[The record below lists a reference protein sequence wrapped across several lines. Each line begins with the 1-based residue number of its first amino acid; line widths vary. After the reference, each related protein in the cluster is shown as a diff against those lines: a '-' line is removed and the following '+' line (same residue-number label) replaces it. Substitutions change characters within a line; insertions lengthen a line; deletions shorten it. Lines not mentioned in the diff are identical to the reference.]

1 MTHVTCRLTAK
12 NRHQLRNPTLGNRV
26 WTTFNLFNVDQSFQ
40 MDSITKNTAV
50 IATSRYHG
58 ISTEG
63 TLAIVVVSA
72 VILSTAVRDVDALFC
87 YSPTS
92 RRRLMERHTA
102 APS

>member
-1 MTHVTCRLTAK
+1 
-12 NRHQLRNPTLGNRV
+12 
-26 WTTFNLFNVDQSFQ
+26 

-72 VILSTAVRDVDALFC
+72 VILSTAVRDVDALFLLFADEP
-87 YSPTS
+87 SPANGTPH
-92 RRRLMERHTA
+92 RRSQLVMYVPLISSAGRGIIGATR
-102 APS
+102 